1 METCLYN
8 IAKISWGKPAPRPG
22 LFVTPT
28 WCEVSDNLIYS
39 PIHQVFPGANT
50 AVTGVLGGRWRT
62 GRWEPWGGRARGGD
76 RMLSF
81 SRTTTSWKTW
91 KVCSATSWSNQ
102 HFFSHRKKYILFS
115 AIGPP
120 PPVFNIGTAV
130 RGASVLFWWHC
141 SHIHLGAGPQSRP
154 LSLIII
160 MIS

>member
-1 METCLYN
+1 METCIYN
-8 IAKISWGKPAPRPG
+8 IAEICWGKKEPRPG

-62 GRWEPWGGRARGGD
+62 GRWEPWGGGRGDGIGCYLFLGP
-76 RMLSF
+76 RRHEKHERFAQQLHEVINIFFLTEKNTSF
-81 SRTTTSWKTW
+81 FRQLAPLHPGLTLVRRWW
-91 KVCSATSWSNQ
+91 E
-102 HFFSHRKKYILFS
+102 
-115 AIGPP
+115 GPL
-120 PPVFNIGTAV
+120 
-130 RGASVLFWWHC
+130 LFWWHC

-160 MIS
+160 IL